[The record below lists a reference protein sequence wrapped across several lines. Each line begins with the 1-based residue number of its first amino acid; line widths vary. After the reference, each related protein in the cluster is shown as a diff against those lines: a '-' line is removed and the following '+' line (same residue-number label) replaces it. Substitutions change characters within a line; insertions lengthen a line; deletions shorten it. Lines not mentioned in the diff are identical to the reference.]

1 MSEDE
6 KKKTKPET
14 WQRWLLQGGD
24 ALPEELGPSHEWGAL
39 LPSLPAAAKNEFGL
53 RKWCFLFKK
62 TTFSVTS
69 GLLK

>member
-6 KKKTKPET
+6 KKTKPET
-14 WQRWLLQGGD
+14 WRRWLLQGGD

-39 LPSLPAAAKNEFGL
+39 LPSLPAAGENEFG
-53 RKWCFLFKK
+53 WCFLFKK

>member
-14 WQRWLLQGGD
+14 WRRWLLQGGD
-24 ALPEELGPSHEWGAL
+24 ALPEELGPSHGWGAQ
-39 LPSLPAAAKNEFGL
+39 LPSLPAAGENEFGL
-53 RKWCFLFKK
+53 LNWYFLK

>member
-14 WQRWLLQGGD
+14 WQRWLSQGGD
-24 ALPEELGPSHEWGAL
+24 ALPEELGPSHGWGAQ
-39 LPSLPAAAKNEFGL
+39 LPSLPAAEENEFGSL
-53 RKWCFLFKK
+53 KGCFLSKK